1 MKLWPPSYLYRRV
14 RWMKKRAKA
23 LRAIMPLFDAVTIA
37 RSEGKEK
44 VANVFLSPANRQI
57 AIRLDTSDVKCVE
70 QVFLAREYEIPFPE
84 TPSVI
89 VDAGANI
96 GMAALYFASRFPEA
110 KIIAIEPEPSNFA
123 ILQKNC
129 EGLENVSL
137 IQGAL
142 WPTTGTLAI
151 EDESAEKWGFKV
163 TDVFRLPDP
172 ASSVR
177 AVTIPEIMARFGI
190 SEIDLLKLD
199 IEGSERDLFLGR
211 PQDWL
216 GQVKMIVIEL
226 HDRYRPGCAQAL
238 YGALSGREFAQEIRG
253 ENIFI
258 NLRREKA
265 ERKWS
270 ISAQVEG
277 QDFS

>member
-14 RWMKKRAKA
+14 QWMKNRANA
-23 LRAIMPLFDAVTIA
+23 LRAIMPLPDAVTIA
-37 RSEGKEK
+37 RSEGKSR
-44 VANVFLSPANRQI
+44 VANVFLTPANRQI

-70 QVFLAREYEIPFPE
+70 QVFLAREYEIPFPG

-96 GMAALYFASRFPEA
+96 GMATLYFASTFPEA

-123 ILQKNC
+123 LLQMNC
-129 EGLENVSL
+129 ESLENVSL

-151 EDESAEKWGFKV
+151 EDESVEKWGIKV
-163 TDVFRLPDP
+163 TDASRLPDS

-177 AVTIPEIMARFGI
+177 AVTIPEILERFALT
-190 SEIDLLKLD
+190 EIDLLKLD
-199 IEGSERDLFLGR
+199 IEGSERDLFLEHS
-211 PQDWL
+211 QEWL
-216 GQVKMIVIEL
+216 GRVGMIAIEL

-238 YGALSGREFAQEIRG
+238 YSALSGKEFAQEIRG

-258 NLRREKA
+258 DLRLSKA
-265 ERKWS
+265 DSKADKQEV
-270 ISAQVEG
+270 A
-277 QDFS
+277 